1 MKGEEIKQA
10 ASVVQDFSVTYYDA
24 TIEAKIEKSTGNMV
38 HTLYTLP
45 SILNVTA
52 KVLVTL
58 DAQVGMTFIDDYT
71 IDY

>member
-1 MKGEEIKQA
+1 
-10 ASVVQDFSVTYYDA
+10 
-24 TIEAKIEKSTGNMV
+24 MV

-45 SILNVTA
+45 SVLSVTA

>member
-1 MKGEEIKQA
+1 
-10 ASVVQDFSVTYYDA
+10 
-24 TIEAKIEKSTGNMV
+24 MV

-58 DAQVGMTFIDDYT
+58 DAQVGMTFIDDYS
-71 IDY
+71 IEY